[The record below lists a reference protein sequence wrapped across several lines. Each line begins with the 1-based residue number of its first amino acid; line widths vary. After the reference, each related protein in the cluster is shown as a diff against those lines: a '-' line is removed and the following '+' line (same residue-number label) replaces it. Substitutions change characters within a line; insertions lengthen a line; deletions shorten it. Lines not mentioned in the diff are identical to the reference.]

1 MLGKLF
7 NLLKKLFFA
16 MVFLSIGVGL
26 MAIWLGPAHL
36 PKTVIDVGTA
46 ILAPKKTAFGDKD
59 SLYILLCGL
68 DYSYDSRAQRHTKDA
83 RTDTIMLIRVE
94 PRAKQLSM
102 MSIPRDLLVE
112 IAGTGGAYDKI
123 NSAYTAGGIGA
134 TRKTLENFL
143 KLKIDHHIVVKSDV
157 VADMVDVLGGVP
169 VTVEKQMDYDDN
181 WAGLHIHLKPG
192 EQVLSGAQTVG
203 YLRFRN
209 DEEGD
214 FGRIRRQQQFLTALI
229 KELKKPSHLFQYD
242 DLALAVSKK
251 MSTDLSIQQMGSLA
265 NLYRDFPLGSME
277 KGRPEVAD
285 YWENEVAY
293 LIPVEGEPQAT
304 VRKLFPPLPDP
315 KLAKVLVTI
324 EDYRQG
330 ERRRL
335 ALSKRFTNA
344 GFGEVTVLT
353 PARQG
358 KTVERT
364 SLLITGSSPASEKL
378 LPKLFPYVP
387 VFKKASDDPATVTL
401 RLRDDGDIL

>member
-1 MLGKLF
+1 MIGKLF
-7 NLLKKLFFA
+7 NLVKKLFFA
-16 MVFLSIGVGL
+16 AVFLSIGVGL

-36 PKTVIDVGTA
+36 PKTVVGVAKTV
-46 ILAPKKTAFGDKD
+46 LAPKKTAFGDKD

-83 RTDTIMLIRVE
+83 RTDTIMLVRVE

-123 NSAYTAGGIGA
+123 NSAYTVGGIRT
-134 TRKTLENFL
+134 TRKTLENL
-143 KLKIDHHIVVKSDV
+143 LGLKIDHHIVVKSDV

-229 KELKKPSHLFQYD
+229 KELKKPSHLFEYD
-242 DLALAVSKK
+242 DLAEAVSKK
-251 MSTDLSIQQMGSLA
+251 MTTDLTIDQMASLA
-265 NLYRDFPLGSME
+265 NLYRNFPLGSME

-285 YWENEVAY
+285 YWENEIAY

-315 KLAKVLVTI
+315 KLAKIPVVI
-324 EDYRQG
+324 EDYREG

-335 ALSKRFTNA
+335 VFTNRFQNG
-344 GFGEVTVLT
+344 GFGDVSLVT

-364 SLLITGSSPASEKL
+364 SLLITGTSPAAEKA
-378 LPKLFPYVP
+378 LPKLFPSVP
-387 VFKKASDDPATVTL
+387 IFKKASDDPPSVTL
-401 RLRDDGDIL
+401 RLRDENDIL